1 MSASP
6 EVLLVV
12 GAAVAAGALVQSAV
26 GFGLGLI
33 AVPFLALIE
42 PELLP
47 GPLIFTG
54 ATLAAAVMIRDRAA
68 LQLRG
73 VQWALAGRVVGNL
86 AGAALLAALPASSLS
101 VFFAVMVLVAIALSA
116 SGWRIRPTTPSFLA
130 AGTASG
136 VMGTTTAIGG
146 PPMALVY
153 QDAPGQE
160 LRSNISAFFVVGSFI
175 SIASLAAFGQF
186 EVGDAI
192 SGAALLPAAAIGFLL
207 SPYVIRLVD
216 RGRVRSAVWLTSGAS
231 SVLVLARELWP

>member
-1 MSASP
+1 MSP
-6 EVLLVV
+6 GVLIAV
-12 GAAVAAGALVQSAV
+12 GVAVAAGALVQSAV
-26 GFGLGLI
+26 GFGLGLV
-33 AVPFLALIE
+33 AVPFIALIE
-42 PELLP
+42 PEFLP
-47 GPLIFTG
+47 GPLIVTG
-54 ATLAAAVMIRDRAA
+54 ATLAAAVMIRDRDA

-101 VFFAVMVLVAIALSA
+101 VLFATMVLVAIGLSA

-160 LRSNISAFFVVGSFI
+160 LRSNISAFFVVGSFF
-175 SIASLAAFGQF
+175 SIVALAAFGEF
-186 EVGDAI
+186 EISDAVL
-192 SGAALLPAAAIGFLL
+192 GAALLPAAAVGFLL
-207 SPYVIRLVD
+207 SPLLVRIVD
-216 RGRVRSAVWLTSGAS
+216 RGRVRSAVWLTAGAS
-231 SVLVLARELWP
+231 SVAVLARELWP